1 MLKICIVEDDGASRD
16 KLTEYI
22 GRFCAEYSIEY
33 NIDWYGDGLQFLEE
47 YKPVYNLIFMDIQ
60 LPNID
65 GMTTA
70 RRLREIDGQVGII
83 FVTNLLKY
91 AIHGYE
97 VQAFDYVVKPLMYDS
112 FSARMKRFLAHVRAK
127 QQQEEVVLS
136 SGSTIKRVSVNDIYY
151 VEVDGHYLCWHLT
164 SGELSI
170 YGSLVQAERQLAQAP
185 FVKCNSGILVNLNY
199 VQTIEKDSVQVAGQW
214 LPVSRAKKKEFVTA
228 VTKFLAQHR

>member
-97 VQAFDYVVKPLMYDS
+97 VHAFDYIVKPVDYFD
-112 FSARMKRFLAHVRAK
+112 FSVRMRKFVGQALK
-127 QQQEEVVLS
+127 EGEPNILLS
-136 SGSTIKRVSVNDIYY
+136 SGGKIRRVSVREICY
-151 VEVDGHYLCWHLT
+151 VDVAGHSVCYHLT
-164 SGELSI
+164 GGEDVRVH
-170 YGSLVQAERQLAQAP
+170 GSMASAEQMLPRQC
-185 FVKCNSGILVNLNY
+185 FVKCNSGILVNLY
-199 VQTIEKDSVQVAGQW
+199 HVQTLERDEVLVAGQW
-214 LPVSRAKKKEFVTA
+214 LPISRPKKKEFVAA
-228 VTKFLAQHR
+228 VTKFIASPL